1 MSTEDIRALHR
12 RYAEEVSRGN
22 LAYLDE
28 YIDQEYTYHGPTGEL
43 DKEGFMATHDMFL
56 AAFPD
61 SQMTLDDT
69 IAEGDKVVSRWTI
82 RATHKGEFQ
91 GIAPTGREVTF
102 RGIIISRIRAGKA
115 VEEWEA
121 FDLLSVM
128 QQLGAIP
135 TSQQG

>member
-1 MSTEDIRALHR
+1 MAAEEIRALHR
-12 RYAEEVSRGN
+12 RYAEEVNRGN
-22 LAYLDE
+22 PAYLDE
-28 YIDQEYTYHGPTGEL
+28 YFDPDYVYHGPTGEL
-43 DKEGFMATHDMFL
+43 DVEGFKAMHSMFL

-61 SQMTLDDT
+61 TRLKMEDT

-82 RATHKGEFQ
+82 RGTHKGEFQ
-91 GIAPTGREVTF
+91 GIAPTGKEITV

-121 FDLLSVM
+121 FDLMDMM

-135 TSQQG
+135 APPEG